1 MEKSKLAAAMFIVGS
16 IGLFVHYIP
25 LPPAVIA
32 CSRAVIGT
40 LFLLLVLRLKKTP
53 LHGQAIR
60 KNALCLLLSGA
71 ALGFNWIFLFE
82 AFRHTGIA
90 VATLCY
96 YMAPVFVIL
105 LSPLVLGERLTRR
118 KIVCTLLAVLG
129 AVCISGVFTGSRQD
143 PRGIAF
149 GLAAALLYCSLILL
163 NKRLRGL
170 DTLETTFC
178 QLCTAALVM
187 LPYVLLGGH
196 LHGLAPAPSTLFLLL
211 VVGIVHTGLVYIL
224 FFSAVG
230 RLPAQTTAVLSYVD
244 PVTAILLATLFLHQ
258 PFGLAEACGTVLIL
272 GATGRPR
279 PSPKAWTGAGEC
291 VCSPGQRSRES
302 TAARHAGMRPP
313 ALYPVAENRLPRAA
327 HAGRPRRGTKGRAGS
342 SPIFAA
348 SCPPPL
354 LPAGSPYL

>member
-32 CSRAVIGT
+32 CARAVIGT

-196 LHGLAPAPSTLFLLL
+196 LHGLAPEPTTLFLLL

-224 FFSAVG
+224 FF
-230 RLPAQTTAVLSYVD
+230 
-244 PVTAILLATLFLHQ
+244 
-258 PFGLAEACGTVLIL
+258 
-272 GATGRPR
+272 RPR
-279 PSPKAWTGAGEC
+279 PRPCSAMWIPSPPSCWPPFSCT
-291 VCSPGQRSRES
+291 SPSARRSYAVPS
-302 TAARHAGMRPP
+302 SSWA
-313 ALYPVAENRLPRAA
+313 PRW
-327 HAGRPRRGTKGRAGS
+327 PTSCRGTRRTGHAPS
-342 SPIFAA
+342 A
-348 SCPPPL
+348 
-354 LPAGSPYL
+354 